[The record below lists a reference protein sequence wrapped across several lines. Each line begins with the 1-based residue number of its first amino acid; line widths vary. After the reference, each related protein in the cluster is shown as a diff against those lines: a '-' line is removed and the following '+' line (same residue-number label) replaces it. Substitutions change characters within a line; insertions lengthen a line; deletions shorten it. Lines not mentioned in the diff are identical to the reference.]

1 MPDRPTAL
9 ITELEVRRLLSGS
22 GLCINEPWEL
32 HTDLPVL
39 EAAAAT
45 TTLSTP
51 TAKPA
56 AVFPLT
62 AIPALSSR
70 PGAPAKLYLDFNG
83 DSTAAWGSYR
93 PGTTPA
99 YDIDGNATT
108 FSDAEIARVRE
119 IWARVS
125 EKYSP
130 FNVNVTTVD
139 PGALADR
146 VAIKIVI
153 GGTGPWLGAKAGG
166 ITYTGSF
173 TNGAPNVGFVFS
185 GNLAGGA
192 AQGTAEATAH
202 EAGHAFGLSHQ
213 AKWSGSTLVEA
224 YSTGTAVIAPIMGN
238 SYSAQ
243 RGVWWAGP
251 VGSSSTSYQDDLAIL
266 SGATN
271 GFGYRADDYGNAPA
285 AASALALSGTTVTP
299 RSGVIERT
307 GDTDVFR
314 FTTGA
319 GAVRFTAAVAAA
331 GPMLD
336 ARLTLTTA
344 AGAVL
349 ATANTAALGETLSA
363 TVPAGTYY
371 IAVAGKGAYGD
382 LGTYTLSGTVVAPTI
397 TTPPPP
403 ATGVPTAPANLT
415 GYKLTATSVR
425 LQWTDRA
432 TNETGVKVYRSANN
446 GLTWSLFGTTGV
458 NSTGVTVSGLL
469 TGTTYLFKVRATN
482 AAGDSPDSNVFSIKV

>member
-1 MPDRPTAL
+1 MPDRRIAL
-9 ITELEVRRLLSGS
+9 LTELEARRLLSGS
-22 GLCINEPWEL
+22 GLCVNDPWEL
-32 HTDLPVL
+32 HTDLPTL
-39 EAAAAT
+39 EAATTAT
-45 TTLSTP
+45 TTTV

-70 PGAPAKLYLDFNG
+70 PGATAKLYLDFNG
-83 DSTAAWGSYR
+83 DYTSAWGSYR

-108 FSDAEIARVRE
+108 FSDAEIARIRE

-146 VAIKIVI
+146 VAVKVVV

-185 GNLAGGA
+185 SNLAGGI
-192 AQGTAEATAH
+192 AQSVAEAAAH

-224 YSTGTAVIAPIMGN
+224 YSTGTGVIAPIMGN
-238 SYSAQ
+238 SYTAQ
-243 RGVWWAGP
+243 RGVWWAGTI
-251 VGSSSTSYQDDLAIL
+251 GSSPTSYQDDLAIL
-266 SGATN
+266 SGANN
-271 GFGYRADDYGNAPA
+271 GFGYRADDYGNAA
-285 AASALALSGTTVTP
+285 ATATTLTASGATVTP

-307 GDTDVFR
+307 GDADVFR

-319 GAVRFTAAVAAA
+319 GAVRFTAAVPTA

-336 ARLTLTTA
+336 ARLTLTNA

-349 ATANTAALGETLSA
+349 VTANTAALGETLSA

-382 LGTYTLSGTVVAPTI
+382 LGTYTLSGTVVAPAAA
-397 TTPPPP
+397 PVLQKP
-403 ATGVPTAPANLT
+403 VAPANLT
-415 GYKLTATSVR
+415 GYKLTTTSVR

-458 NSTGVTVSGLL
+458 NSTGVTVPGLT